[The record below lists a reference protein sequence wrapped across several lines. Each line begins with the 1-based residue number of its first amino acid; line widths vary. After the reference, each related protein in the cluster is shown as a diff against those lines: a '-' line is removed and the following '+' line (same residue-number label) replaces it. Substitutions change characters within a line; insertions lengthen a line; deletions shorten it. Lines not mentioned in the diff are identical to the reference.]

1 MNVDEILNG
10 ESKEVEYKERV
21 PANSKR
27 YTKTAVAYANG
38 AGGLLIFGV
47 EDTTLEVKGIP
58 QEKVFE
64 EADRISNALR
74 REC

>member
-47 EDTTLEVKGIP
+47 
-58 QEKVFE
+58 
-64 EADRISNALR
+64 
-74 REC
+74 